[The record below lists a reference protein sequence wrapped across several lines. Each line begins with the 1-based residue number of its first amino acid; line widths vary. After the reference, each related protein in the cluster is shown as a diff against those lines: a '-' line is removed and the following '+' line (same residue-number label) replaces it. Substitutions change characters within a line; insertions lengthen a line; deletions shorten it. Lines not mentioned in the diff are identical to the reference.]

1 MPKTLVILPGWGSDL
16 SRWQPLVTKLK
27 VAGLSVIFPCLP
39 KDKVRDIDD
48 FSDWLEEKT
57 KTLPPFFLLGHSFGG
72 QVAINFTARY
82 PERVKKLILVASA
95 GIRRPSLKALMM
107 LPLAKIFKYLPFK
120 LKRLGYKV
128 IKETDYLKASPVMK
142 ETMKLI
148 LRDDQQENMKK
159 IRVSTLILWGK
170 QDRYTPLRDGRLTHQ
185 LIKNSVLTE
194 FNGKH
199 SLPFSHSAEVSQKI
213 LWFIGRK

>member
-1 MPKTLVILPGWGSDL
+1 MPKTLVILPGWGSDPR
-16 SRWQPLVTKLK
+16 RWQPLIKQLK
-27 VAGLSVIFPCLP
+27 SSLRLVLPSLPQNQVRNTVAFA
-39 KDKVRDIDD
+39 
-48 FSDWLEEKT
+48 DWLNQKT
-57 KTLPPFFLLGHSFGG
+57 KSLPPFFLLGHSFGG

-95 GIRRPSLKALMM
+95 GIRRPSLKALIV
-107 LPLAKIFKYLPFK
+107 LPLAKIFKYLPLK
-120 LKRLGYKV
+120 LKQLGYKV
-128 IKETDYLKASPVMK
+128 IKETDYIKASPVMK

-148 LRDDQQENMKK
+148 LQDDQQENMKK

-170 QDRYTPLRDGRLTHQ
+170 QDRYTPLRDGRLTKQ
-185 LIKNSVLTE
+185 LIKNSVLVE